1 MKSSDKKFNL
11 VKSSF
16 NIIEKSG
23 WKSFSLQKLSYT
35 EKIPINEIKIFFKS
49 EITILDEFSKMI
61 DIKVEKSFDYE
72 ELTNTSVKDN
82 LFELIMLRLEYM
94 QPYRNAL
101 KSIKSSFKSDPLVA
115 KSVAKNVMNSL
126 DFYLEL
132 TNAFNDSFLDIF
144 KKKSIFLIYSYIFM
158 IWLEDDSDEL
168 SKTMSELDKLLTFS
182 EKIALDFKTYTP
194 F

>member
-23 WKSFSLQKLSYT
+23 WKSFSLQKLSYA

-82 LFELIMLRLEYM
+82 LFELIMLRLEFM

-101 KSIKSSFKSDPLVA
+101 KNIKNSFKSDPLVA

>member
-23 WKSFSLQKLSYT
+23 WKSFSLQKLSYA

-158 IWLEDDSDEL
+158 IWLEDESDEL

>member
-23 WKSFSLQKLSYT
+23 WKSFSLQKLSDK
-35 EKIPINEIKIFFKS
+35 EKVPINEIKLFFKS

-61 DIKVEKSFDYE
+61 DIKVEKSFDYDE
-72 ELTNTSVKDN
+72 VTSTSVKDN
-82 LFELIMLRLEYM
+82 LFELIMLRLEFM

-115 KSVAKNVMNSL
+115 KLVAKNVMNSL

-182 EKIALDFKTYTP
+182 EKIAIDFKTYTP

>member
-23 WKSFSLQKLSYT
+23 WKSFSLQKLSYA

>member
-23 WKSFSLQKLSYT
+23 WKSFSLQKLSYA

-101 KSIKSSFKSDPLVA
+101 TSIKSSFKSDPLVA

-132 TNAFNDSFLDIF
+132 TNAYNDSFLDIF

>member
-1 MKSSDKKFNL
+1 MKSSDKKLNL

-23 WKSFSLQKLSYT
+23 WKSFSLQKLSYA

-61 DIKVEKSFDYE
+61 DIKVERSFDYE

-82 LFELIMLRLEYM
+82 LFELIMLRLEFM

-115 KSVAKNVMNSL
+115 KSVTKNVMNSL

-168 SKTMSELDKLLTFS
+168 SKTMSELDRLLTFS
-182 EKIALDFKTYTP
+182 EKIALNFKTYTP

>member
-1 MKSSDKKFNL
+1 
-11 VKSSF
+11 
-16 NIIEKSG
+16 
-23 WKSFSLQKLSYT
+23 
-35 EKIPINEIKIFFKS
+35 
-49 EITILDEFSKMI
+49 MI

-72 ELTNTSVKDN
+72 EVTNTSVKDN

>member
-16 NIIEKSG
+16 DIIEKSG
-23 WKSFSLQKLSYT
+23 WKSFSLQKLSYA

-61 DIKVEKSFDYE
+61 DIEVEKSFDYE

-82 LFELIMLRLEYM
+82 LFELIMLRLEFM

>member
-16 NIIEKSG
+16 NIIKKIG
-23 WKSFSLQKLSYT
+23 WKSFSLQKLSDA

-61 DIKVEKSFDYE
+61 DIKVEKSFEYE

-168 SKTMSELDKLLTFS
+168 SKTMSELDRLLTFS
-182 EKIALDFKTYTP
+182 EKIALNFKTYTP

>member
-23 WKSFSLQKLSYT
+23 WKSFSLLKLAYA

>member
-23 WKSFSLQKLSYT
+23 WKSFSLQKLSYA

-82 LFELIMLRLEYM
+82 LFELIMLRLEFM

-101 KSIKSSFKSDPLVA
+101 KNIKNSFKSDPLVA

-132 TNAFNDSFLDIF
+132 TNAYNDSFLDIF

>member
-23 WKSFSLQKLSYT
+23 WKSFSLQKLSDT
-35 EKIPINEIKIFFKS
+35 EKIPINEIKFFFKS

-82 LFELIMLRLEYM
+82 LFELIMLRLEFM

-168 SKTMSELDKLLTFS
+168 SKTMSELDRLLTFS
-182 EKIALDFKTYTP
+182 EKIALNFKTYTP

>member
-23 WKSFSLQKLSYT
+23 WKSFSLQKLSDT

-49 EITILDEFSKMI
+49 EVTILDEFSKMI
-61 DIKVEKSFDYE
+61 DIKVEKSFDFE
-72 ELTNTSVKDN
+72 ELTSTSVKDN
-82 LFELIMLRLEYM
+82 LFELIMLRLEFM

-101 KSIKSSFKSDPLVA
+101 KSIKNSFKSDPQVA

-168 SKTMSELDKLLTFS
+168 SKTMSELDRLLTFS

>member
-23 WKSFSLQKLSYT
+23 WKSFSLQKLSYA
-35 EKIPINEIKIFFKS
+35 EKIPINEIKIFFKT

-82 LFELIMLRLEYM
+82 LFELIMLRLEFM

-101 KSIKSSFKSDPLVA
+101 KNIKNSFKSDPLVA

>member
-1 MKSSDKKFNL
+1 MYLQPLSTKF
-11 VKSSF
+11 
-16 NIIEKSG
+16 
-23 WKSFSLQKLSYT
+23 
-35 EKIPINEIKIFFKS
+35 
-49 EITILDEFSKMI
+49 
-61 DIKVEKSFDYE
+61 
-72 ELTNTSVKDN
+72 
-82 LFELIMLRLEYM
+82 
-94 QPYRNAL
+94 

-182 EKIALDFKTYTP
+182 EKIAIDFKTYTP

>member
-23 WKSFSLQKLSYT
+23 WKSFSLQKLSYA

-49 EITILDEFSKMI
+49 EISILNEFSKMI
-61 DIKVEKSFDYE
+61 DMEVEKSFDYE

-101 KSIKSSFKSDPLVA
+101 KSIKSSLKSDPLVA

-132 TNAFNDSFLDIF
+132 TNAYNDSFLDIF

>member
-23 WKSFSLQKLSYT
+23 WTSFSLQKLSDA
-35 EKIPINEIKIFFKS
+35 EKIPINEIKFFFRS

-72 ELTNTSVKDN
+72 ELTTTSVKDN

-101 KSIKSSFKSDPLVA
+101 KDIKSSFKSDPLVA

-132 TNAFNDSFLDIF
+132 TNAYNDSFLDIF

>member
-23 WKSFSLQKLSYT
+23 WKSFSLQKLSYA

-61 DIKVEKSFDYE
+61 DTKVEKSFDYE

-168 SKTMSELDKLLTFS
+168 SKTMSELDRLLTFS

>member
-1 MKSSDKKFNL
+1 MKSSDKKLNL

-23 WKSFSLQKLSYT
+23 WKSFSLQKLSYA

-72 ELTNTSVKDN
+72 ELTTTSVKDN

>member
-23 WKSFSLQKLSYT
+23 WKSFSLQKLSYA

-158 IWLEDDSDEL
+158 IWLGDDSDEL

>member
-82 LFELIMLRLEYM
+82 LFELIMLRLEFM

-115 KSVAKNVMNSL
+115 KSVTKNVINSL

-132 TNAFNDSFLDIF
+132 TNAYNDSFLDIF

-168 SKTMSELDKLLTFS
+168 SKTMSELDKLLSFS

>member
-23 WKSFSLQKLSYT
+23 WQSFSLQKLSDT
-35 EKIPINEIKIFFKS
+35 ERIPINEIKIFFKS
-49 EITILDEFSKMI
+49 EITILNEFSKMI

-82 LFELIMLRLEYM
+82 LFELIMLRLEFM

-101 KSIKSSFKSDPLVA
+101 KSIKNSFKSDPQVA

-182 EKIALDFKTYTP
+182 EKIALNFKMYTP

>member
-23 WKSFSLQKLSYT
+23 WKSFSLQKLSYA

-61 DIKVEKSFDYE
+61 DTKVEKSFDYE

-94 QPYRNAL
+94 QPYKNAL

>member
-16 NIIEKSG
+16 NLIEKSG
-23 WKSFSLQKLSYT
+23 WKSFSLQKLSYA

-132 TNAFNDSFLDIF
+132 TNAYNDSFLDIF

>member
-23 WKSFSLQKLSYT
+23 WQSFSLQKLSDT
-35 EKIPINEIKIFFKS
+35 ERIPINEIKILFKS
-49 EITILDEFSKMI
+49 EKTILDEFTKMI

-82 LFELIMLRLEYM
+82 LFELIMLRLEFM

-132 TNAFNDSFLDIF
+132 TNALNDSFLDIF

>member
-1 MKSSDKKFNL
+1 MKSSDKKLNL

-23 WKSFSLQKLSYT
+23 WKSFSLQKLSYA

-132 TNAFNDSFLDIF
+132 TNAFNDTFLDIF

>member
-23 WKSFSLQKLSYT
+23 WKSFSLQKLSYA

-132 TNAFNDSFLDIF
+132 TNAFNDTFLDIF

-168 SKTMSELDKLLTFS
+168 SKTMSEMDKLLTFS

>member
-16 NIIEKSG
+16 NIIEKIG
-23 WKSFSLQKLSYT
+23 WKSFSLQKLSYA

-168 SKTMSELDKLLTFS
+168 SKTMSELDRLLTFS

>member
-23 WKSFSLQKLSYT
+23 WKSFSLQKLSYA
-35 EKIPINEIKIFFKS
+35 EKIPINEIKILFKS

-132 TNAFNDSFLDIF
+132 TNAYNDSFLDIF

>member
-16 NIIEKSG
+16 NIIEKRG
-23 WKSFSLQKLSYT
+23 WKSFSLEKLSDT
-35 EKIPINEIKIFFKS
+35 EKMPINEIKFFFKS

-82 LFELIMLRLEYM
+82 LFELIMLRLEFM

-101 KSIKSSFKSDPLVA
+101 KSIKNSFKSDPHVA

>member
-61 DIKVEKSFDYE
+61 DTKVEKSFDYE

-94 QPYRNAL
+94 QPYKNAL